1 VTAPRPAL
9 AVLVTAVALVGCG
22 RGSDR
27 ATVRSVAEG
36 FYAAVADHDGTRACA
51 LLSADTRKA
60 LEQQASASCAR
71 AVVQLN
77 LSGRRAAD
85 VRVYSTDA
93 GVDLRDGDTVF
104 LQRDSIGWRI
114 AAAGCRPQA
123 HGEPA
128 DCEVQG

>member
-1 VTAPRPAL
+1 MTGARQVLLLCAGVLAL
-9 AVLVTAVALVGCG
+9 AGCG

-27 ATVRSVAEG
+27 ATVRGVAEG
-36 FYAAVADHDGTRACA
+36 FYAAVADHDGAHACA

-60 LEQQASASCAR
+60 LEQQESSSCAR
-71 AVVQLN
+71 AVVHLD

-104 LQRDSIGWRI
+104 LQRDSVGWRI